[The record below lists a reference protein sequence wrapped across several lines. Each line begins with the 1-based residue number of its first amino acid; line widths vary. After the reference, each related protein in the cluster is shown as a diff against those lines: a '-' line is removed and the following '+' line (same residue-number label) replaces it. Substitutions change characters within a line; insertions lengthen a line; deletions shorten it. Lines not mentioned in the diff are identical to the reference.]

1 MARNTTKRAQG
12 KTAEKKE
19 KKPQKS
25 RAEKRLDSFCA
36 VLDDARV
43 DRNVQ
48 ILEDLREKLPEGLRV
63 FGGVNG
69 LHRALR
75 RGCRFRG
82 SRQMLVDWLDAQGIR
97 PKETMS
103 EELRLAQAAGRAR
116 AKTARELAAR
126 KAAEAA
132 AKAAAETVA
141 EATAEEWDEAVPDA
155 APDAAAP
162 PEEFWQPVVPP
173 EKRHEGKIM
182 TTGGY
187 VSPEEVDKEREA
199 IRATATARK

>member
-25 RAEKRLDSFCA
+25 RAEKRLDAFCA
-36 VLDDARV
+36 VMDDARV

-48 ILEDLREKLPEGLRV
+48 ILEDLRDKLPEGLRV
-63 FGGVNG
+63 FGGING

-82 SRQMLVDWLDAQGIR
+82 SRQMLVDWLDEQGIR
-97 PKETMS
+97 PKEKMS
-103 EELRLAQAAGRAR
+103 EELRLAQEAGRAR
-116 AKTARELAAR
+116 ARTARELAAR
-126 KAAEAA
+126 KAAEDA
-132 AKAAAETVA
+132 AKAAAETVV
-141 EATAEEWDEAVPDA
+141 ETT
-155 APDAAAP
+155 AP

-199 IRATATARK
+199 IRATARK

>member
-155 APDAAAP
+155 APETAP
-162 PEEFWQPVVPP
+162 ETGAEQPGNAWQPA
-173 EKRHEGKIM
+173 RSREGM
-182 TTGGY
+182 VLTTGGY
-187 VSPEEVDKEREA
+187 RRPEDLEREREA
-199 IRATATARK
+199 IKAGHK

>member
-25 RAEKRLDSFCA
+25 RAEKRLDAFCA
-36 VLDDARV
+36 VIDDARV

-48 ILEDLREKLPEGLRV
+48 ILEDLRDKLPEGLRV
-63 FGGVNG
+63 FGGING

-82 SRQMLVDWLDAQGIR
+82 SRQMLVDWLDEQGIR
-97 PKETMS
+97 PKEKMS
-103 EELRLAQAAGRAR
+103 EELRLAQEAGRAR
-116 AKTARELAAR
+116 ARTARELAAR
-126 KAAEAA
+126 KAAEDA
-132 AKAAAETVA
+132 AKAET
-141 EATAEEWDEAVPDA
+141 TAEEWDEAVPDA

-199 IRATATARK
+199 IRATARK